1 MAGYKD
7 IAAESPLV
15 PDDGKPYE
23 YHARRIYKEHFGH
36 EPPQKLIEHWRACQR
51 AATQSREVRK

>member
-23 YHARRIYKEHFGH
+23 HHARRIYKAHFGH
-36 EPPQKLIEHWRACQR
+36 APPQRLIDHWRRCQE
-51 AATQSREVRK
+51 AAKKRNKK